1 MNLTRSIPLDTA
13 RIVPRCAPEA
23 QDSPVTHST
32 PLSTLAPRRVR
43 ILALITAA
51 VLVVAGVIL
60 GTANDATAASV
71 SPSAGKTRSV
81 ALSGSSAGSARFQFD
96 REKMDGG
103 SLYLQTHV
111 RSAAASTYLVQARVF
126 PSGAVSVSLKR
137 KSAGDTTTLVRSKPT
152 KLTVSAKAAIAV
164 SLSASGSNP
173 VKLTGKVKV
182 GSSTF
187 TVSFTDRSASRVRA
201 GGDAKAA
208 VYAGSTSKR
217 VVKVT
222 ITDRRVTTSA
232 APQPTP
238 TATPKPKPTATAT
251 PSPKPTASPKPTPK
265 PTATAKPSPTPT
277 ASAAPRPSPTPTAS
291 EAPRPSGD
299 RPDATNTGVPR
310 GTKLTRYDGDLE
322 ITKANTVIDG
332 LEVHGV
338 IKVRAAGVV
347 IKNTKVIGPSTSGR
361 PLVSNYPYGHSF
373 TITDSEL
380 WSTTPSPYAN
390 GILGSNFTAL
400 RVNVHDVI
408 DTVHITGGNVT
419 VRDSY
424 LHDTLHYKNDPV
436 QKNGPSHDDV
446 IQVQG
451 GSNIVIEGNTLA
463 GSTNTVI
470 MVTQDQS
477 RLSGLTIR
485 GNYIDGGNCSI
496 NMNEKGKGPL
506 KNVLLQDNLF
516 GPNRAIS
523 YCAAYIPPASDVTL
537 RANYWEATGKIVAP
551 VFRE

>member
-1 MNLTRSIPLDTA
+1 
-13 RIVPRCAPEA
+13 
-23 QDSPVTHST
+23 
-32 PLSTLAPRRVR
+32 VR

-51 VLVVAGVIL
+51 VLVLAGVIL
-60 GTANDATAASV
+60 GTAKDASAASV

-81 ALSGSSAGSARFQFD
+81 ALSGASAASARFQFD
-96 REKMDGG
+96 RDKMDGG

-111 RSAAASTYLVQARVF
+111 RATSASSYLVQARVF
-126 PSGAVSVSLKR
+126 PSGSVSVSLKR
-137 KSAGDTTTLVRSKPT
+137 KSAGGTTTLVRSKPT
-152 KLTVSAKAAIAV
+152 KLTVSANAAIAL
-164 SLSASGSNP
+164 SLSATGSTP

-182 GSSTF
+182 GSSEF
-187 TVSFTDRSASRVRA
+187 TVAFTDRSGSRVRA
-201 GGDAKAA
+201 GGSAKAA
-208 VYAGSTSKR
+208 VYAGSTSKN

-232 APQPTP
+232 APTPTP
-238 TATPKPKPTATAT
+238 TPTSTA
-251 PSPKPTASPKPTPK
+251 APTPK
-265 PTATAKPSPTPT
+265 PTATAKPSPSPTATSTPTPKPTATPKPSPSPT
-277 ASAAPRPSPTPTAS
+277 ASTAPKPTPTPTAS

-310 GTKLTRYDGDLE
+310 GTTLTRYDGDLE
-322 ITKANTVIDG
+322 VTKANTVIDG

-338 IKVRAAGVV
+338 IKVRAPGVV
-347 IKNTKVIGPSTSGR
+347 IKNTKVVGPSTSGR

-380 WSTTPSPYAN
+380 WSKTASPYAN
-390 GILGSNFTAL
+390 GILGSNFTAV

-451 GSNIVIEGNTLA
+451 GSNIVIEGNTLS

-485 GNYIDGGNCSI
+485 DNYIDGGNCSV

-506 KNVLLQDNLF
+506 KNVLVQDNLF
-516 GPNRAIS
+516 GPDRAIGN
-523 YCAAYIPPASDVTL
+523 CAVYLPPTSDVTL
-537 RANYWEATGKIVAP
+537 RTNYWEATGRLVAP

>member
-1 MNLTRSIPLDTA
+1 M
-13 RIVPRCAPEA
+13 
-23 QDSPVTHST
+23 THST

-43 ILALITAA
+43 ILALVTAA
-51 VLVVAGVIL
+51 VLVLGGVIL
-60 GTANDATAASV
+60 VSAKDASAASV
-71 SPSAGKTRSV
+71 APSAGKTRSV
-81 ALSGSSAGSARFQFD
+81 SLSGSSAASARFQFD
-96 REKMDGG
+96 RNRMDGG

-111 RSAAASTYLVQARVF
+111 RSASASSYLVQARVF
-126 PSGAVSVSLKR
+126 PSGSVSVSLKR
-137 KSAGDTTTLVRSKPT
+137 KSAGGTTTLVRSKPT

-164 SLSASGSNP
+164 SLSSTGSDA

-187 TVSFTDRSASRVRA
+187 TVSFTDRSDRQLRA
-201 GGDAKAA
+201 GGSAKAA
-208 VYAGSTSKR
+208 VYAGSTSKNI
-217 VVKVT
+217 VKITV
-222 ITDRRVTTSA
+222 TDRRATTSA
-232 APQPTP
+232 APAPTPKPTPTPTVSTTPKPTP
-238 TATPKPKPTATAT
+238 TATVKPSPRPTATAT
-251 PSPKPTASPKPTPK
+251 PKPTPTATVTPKPSPSPTASEAPKPTPS
-265 PTATAKPSPTPT
+265 PTAT
-277 ASAAPRPSPTPTAS
+277 

-299 RPDATNTGVPR
+299 RPDASNTGVPR
-310 GTKLTRYDGDLE
+310 GTTLTRYDGDLE
-322 ITKANTVIDG
+322 VTKANTVIDG

-338 IKVRAAGVV
+338 IKVRAPGVV
-347 IKNTKVIGPSTSGR
+347 IKNTKVLGPASSGR
-361 PLVSNYPYGHSF
+361 PLVSNYPYGYSF
-373 TITDSEL
+373 TIKDSEL
-380 WSTTPSPYAN
+380 WSKTPSPYTN

-424 LHDTLHYKNDPV
+424 LHDTLHYKNDPA

-451 GSNIVIEGNTLA
+451 GSDIVIEGNTLT

-485 GNYIDGGNCSI
+485 GNYVDGGNCSI

-506 KNVLLQDNLF
+506 KNVLLEDNLF

-523 YCAAYIPPASDVTL
+523 YCAAYIPVNSDVTL
-537 RANYWEATGKIVAP
+537 RANYWEATGKLVQAVP
-551 VFRE
+551 RE

>member
-1 MNLTRSIPLDTA
+1 M
-13 RIVPRCAPEA
+13 
-23 QDSPVTHST
+23 THST

-277 ASAAPRPSPTPTAS
+277 ASAAPKPSPTPTAS